1 MLKRFTRHH
10 CRRSSRVVATLLIA
24 WLSLLPV
31 TGLPQESAPAETSTD
46 LTAAD
51 FDGSRS
57 DDWTLTPGQAR
68 LLTALGV
75 VGGMVA
81 LAALAAWC
89 VTWLADRSPTGG
101 PAPLLGD
108 GDGDGRS

>member
-10 CRRSSRVVATLLIA
+10 CRRSLPAVAGLLIA
-24 WLSLLPV
+24 SLWLVPA

-46 LTAAD
+46 LRVAD
-51 FDGSRS
+51 FDDSRS
-57 DDWTLTPGQAR
+57 DDWTLTSGQTR

-75 VGGMVA
+75 VVGMIA
-81 LAALAAWC
+81 QAALAAWC
-89 VTWLADRSPTGG
+89 VTWLADRGPTGG
-101 PAPLLGD
+101 PAPLI